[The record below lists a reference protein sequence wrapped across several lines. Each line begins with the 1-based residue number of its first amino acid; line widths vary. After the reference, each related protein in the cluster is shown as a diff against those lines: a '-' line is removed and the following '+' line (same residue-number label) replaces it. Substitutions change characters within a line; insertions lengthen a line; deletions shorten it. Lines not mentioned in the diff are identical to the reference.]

1 VLYVEDK
8 GRVVD
13 PPQLTIWV
21 ERVATD
27 VRFIDG
33 DRGMEPRLR
42 TPTY

>member
-13 PPQLTIWV
+13 PPPFTIWV
-21 ERVATD
+21 ERVEPD

-42 TPTY
+42 T